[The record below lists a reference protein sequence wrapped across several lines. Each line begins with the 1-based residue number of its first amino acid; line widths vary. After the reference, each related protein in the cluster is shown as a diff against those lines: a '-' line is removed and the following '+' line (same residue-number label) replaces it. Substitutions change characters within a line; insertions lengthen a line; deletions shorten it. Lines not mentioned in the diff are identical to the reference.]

1 MVAKSDEGAKVKA
14 ARNENIGRRCGVKAK
29 KILQ

>member
-1 MVAKSDEGAKVKA
+1 VKA

-29 KILQ
+29 KILQWKEN